1 MTKSAETYEAAAQTF
16 KEKGDRHYA
25 RGCAA
30 AAEGDKDTAN
40 KEHAAAQT
48 CYRSMNAALESAKKA
63 RANNKK

>member
-1 MTKSAETYEAAAQTF
+1 MTKSAEAYEAAAQTF

-25 RGCAA
+25 KGCSA

-48 CYRSMNAALESAKKA
+48 CYRSMNAALESAKEA
-63 RANNKK
+63 RKKTK